1 MGTHLTSNNLG
12 DNMKS
17 TLAIF
22 MAAITVVHM
31 EPQWPLLQPT
41 VPYVYGAYPVYHQVR
56 VVPWTKSVASLAYS
70 FKAKNGLENLS
81 AEGCSVVTEFQE
93 VLKYI
98 DDFFEACDVG
108 DDGFNPMNGLL
119 HHVIVS

>member
-1 MGTHLTSNNLG
+1 MLLMAESLFFFIQ
-12 DNMKS
+12 
-17 TLAIF
+17 IF
-22 MAAITVVHM
+22 LAAIAVVQM

-93 VLKYI
+93 VLSKGK
-98 DDFFEACDVG
+98 DFFKNDRKTNL
-108 DDGFNPMNGLL
+108 FL
-119 HHVIVS
+119 HFRVY

>member
-1 MGTHLTSNNLG
+1 MLLKA
-12 DNMKS
+12 KS
-17 TLAIF
+17 LFFFIIQIF
-22 MAAITVVHM
+22 MAAIAVVHM

-93 VLKYI
+93 VLSKGK
-98 DDFFEACDVG
+98 DFF
-108 DDGFNPMNGLL
+108 
-119 HHVIVS
+119 

>member
-1 MGTHLTSNNLG
+1 MLLKA
-12 DNMKS
+12 KS
-17 TLAIF
+17 LFFFIIQIF
-22 MAAITVVHM
+22 MAAIAVVHM

-93 VLKYI
+93 VLSKGK
-98 DDFFEACDVG
+98 DFFFKMLG
-108 DDGFNPMNGLL
+108 N
-119 HHVIVS
+119 